1 MSKGAGDRDGDRDGN
16 RDGNRAMYLGISL
29 VTGWRQE
36 GVVDGHF
43 TDLLVLFSGHSTI
56 DPSSKL
62 AIRVVT
68 TTFTATDG
76 VFQRTRAVCR
86 PNPLQFTLASL
97 FIFID
102 DRVSRRTTT
111 VILQVSTLQIPAL
124 ILKSTACGSRP
135 RPALGTVKI
144 NFLTTTTST
153 QHKKQYCRS
162 KNWPKRD
169 SLHHNL
175 QEKMLWVQNPETA
188 IE

>member
-1 MSKGAGDRDGDRDGN
+1 
-16 RDGNRAMYLGISL
+16 MYLGISL
-29 VTGWRQE
+29 VTGRRQE
-36 GVVDGHF
+36 GVVHRHF

-62 AIRVVT
+62 TIRVVT
-68 TTFTATDG
+68 TTFTTTDG

-86 PNPLQFTLASL
+86 PNPLQFDLASL
-97 FIFID
+97 FVFID

-111 VILQVSTLQIPAL
+111 VILQVSTLKIPAL

-135 RPALGTVKI
+135 GPALGTVKI
-144 NFLTTTTST
+144 NFLTTTIST